1 MPRPST
7 ARATPAA
14 TKAAKTVD
22 QPKRKPVVP
31 PSRIPPNMN
40 LFEYLSRCKPALDRK
55 IVDIALA
62 QAGVPPELK
71 ADAAQEI
78 YVMWS
83 QMKPDTARFKPG
95 QIASYAHRMAK
106 HAALRLRREI
116 GSSVRL
122 PGSAFRKRADGSSYV
137 TPGILA
143 VPLSWEDLES
153 WMNTDELV
161 DSAVSGPHGRAH
173 VDALSVADEGQPGDE
188 SDAERAEQTINERQ
202 ALLEQHRC
210 QLSERQ
216 YAIISGLVQGKS
228 YDEIQAELGI
238 KRGVLMREV
247 AIASTVI
254 GSLDA

>member
-1 MPRPST
+1 M
-7 ARATPAA
+7 ARLSPARVSSPAVKATE
-14 TKAAKTVD
+14 
-22 QPKRKPVVP
+22 QPKRKAVVP
-31 PSRIPPNMN
+31 PSRITPGMS

-62 QAGVPPELK
+62 QTGVPPELK

-83 QMKPDTARFKPG
+83 QIKPDTTRFKPG

-137 TPGILA
+137 TPGVLA
-143 VPLSWEDLES
+143 NPLSWEDLES

-161 DSAVSGPHGRAH
+161 DSAVSGAH
-173 VDALSVADEGQPGDE
+173 SHIVVHLQEMADEVHPGGGTDPEDE
-188 SDAERAEQTINERQ
+188 EAVTNERL
-202 ALLEQHRC
+202 AMLEQYRC

-216 YAIISGLVQGKS
+216 YRIISGLVSGKS
-228 YDEIQAELGI
+228 YDEIQTELNI
-238 KRGVLMREV
+238 KRGVLLREV
-247 AIASTVI
+247 AIASSII